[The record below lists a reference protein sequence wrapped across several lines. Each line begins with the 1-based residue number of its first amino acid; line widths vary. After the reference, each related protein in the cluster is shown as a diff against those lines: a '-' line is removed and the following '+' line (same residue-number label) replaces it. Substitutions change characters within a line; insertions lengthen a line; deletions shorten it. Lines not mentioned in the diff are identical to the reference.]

1 MRLSLIA
8 AVLLAYAAA
17 ASTATADLRL
27 PRVSPNA
34 TLSQTI
40 GVTDMTLTYSRP
52 GVKGRVIWGG
62 LVPYDKPWRTGAN
75 EATTFT
81 TSTPIQFG
89 GKPLAAG
96 TYALLTIPGKDQW
109 QVVINSDKDMW
120 GSNGYTKDK
129 DVLRVTVTPTTVEP
143 TEWMQ
148 FTFEDLTTGS
158 ANLVLRWEKLKIAVP
173 ITVDLDKIVADAGAA
188 VDDGWRTPFR
198 AAQYCFDNNVSLDK
212 GKAWLDKS
220 LAMEQRYQNL
230 NLLARW
236 QMKDGRKNDA
246 IATAKKAVAAGKTD
260 KDKPDTAATEKLIA
274 DWTAANVP
282 K

>member
-1 MRLSLIA
+1 MRLSLTAVALIA
-8 AVLLAYAAA
+8 CVA
-17 ASTATADLRL
+17 ASHATADLKL
-27 PRVSPNA
+27 PRVSQNA
-34 TLSQTI
+34 RLDQTI
-40 GVTDMTLTYSRP
+40 GVTDMSLTYSRP

-62 LVPYDKPWRTGAN
+62 LVPWDQPWRTGAN

-96 TYALLTIPGKDQW
+96 TYALLTIPGKDEW

-120 GSNGYTKDK
+120 GSNGYTQAK
-129 DVLRVTVTPTTVEP
+129 DVLRVPVKPTAAEP

-148 FTFEDLTTGS
+148 FTFEDLSPGS
-158 ANLVLRWEKLKIAVP
+158 ANLALRWEKLKIAVP
-173 ITVDLDKIVADAGAA
+173 ITVDLDKIVADAAAA
-188 VDDGWRTPFR
+188 VNDGWRTPYR
-198 AAQYCFDNNVSLDK
+198 AASYCFDNNVSLEK
-212 GKAWLDKS
+212 GRAWLDKS

-236 QMKDGRKNDA
+236 QMKDGKRTDA
-246 IATAKKAVAAGKTD
+246 IATAKKAIAAGKAD
-260 KDKPDTAATEKLIA
+260 KDKPDTAPTEKLVA
-274 DWTAANVP
+274 DWTAA

>member
-1 MRLSLIA
+1 MRSSLTVVA
-8 AVLLAYAAA
+8 LLACAVAV
-17 ASTATADLRL
+17 SPATADLRL

-40 GVTDMTLTYSRP
+40 GVTDMSVTYSRP

-81 TSTPIQFG
+81 TSTPITFG

-109 QVVINSDKDMW
+109 QVVINSDKNMW
-120 GSNGYTKDK
+120 GSNGYTDSL
-129 DVLRVTVTPTTVEP
+129 DVLRVTAKPTAVEP

-148 FTFEDLTTGS
+148 FTFEDLTPGS
-158 ANLVLRWEKLKIAVP
+158 ANLVLRWEKLRVAVP
-173 ITVDLDKIVADAGAA
+173 IGVDLDKIVADAAAA

-212 GKAWLDKS
+212 GRAWLDKS

-236 QMKDGRKNDA
+236 QMKDGKKTDA
-246 IATAKKAVAAGKTD
+246 IATAKKAVAAGKAD
-260 KDKPDTAATEKLIA
+260 KEKPDVAPTEKLIA
-274 DWTAANVP
+274 DWTAA